1 MKHFNASRPD
11 LGIDMSFEYIP
22 GNSLMHRLDP
32 RAKVLFFVFVTA
44 LIVVVYDPIIM
55 LILLGVIV
63 LMYRLSSIP
72 LSKLVDITRVLLPV
86 FVMFLVLNYFVY
98 PPRGAKIYFYLLP
111 GIAPV
116 TIETTLVGI
125 TSALRFVLFIW
136 LSRLLTFTTSVAEIL
151 VAMVKMR
158 SPPEVATSLGIA
170 FSSVPLMINQFS
182 TVIQAQK
189 SRGSQIEVKNPI
201 KKAISF
207 IPVVVPGIYLTIL
220 RGMNVARTVEA
231 RAFTYNPKKRT
242 FRRRIQ
248 FGRKDYVFL
257 TISGLLT
264 AVVILIRMLY
274 GWFDYAFILR
284 DVLKLV

>member
-1 MKHFNASRPD
+1 MA
-11 LGIDMSFEYIP
+11 FEYIQ
-22 GNSLMHRLDP
+22 GQSLMHKLDP
-32 RAKVLFFVFVTA
+32 RTKVLFFVLVTV
-44 LIVVVYDPIIM
+44 LIMVVYDPIIM
-55 LILLGVIV
+55 LGLLGIIV
-63 LMYRLSSIP
+63 LMYRLSGIP
-72 LSKLVDITRVLLPV
+72 LSKLWGITKALLPV
-86 FVMFLVLNYFVY
+86 FIMFLVLNYFVI
-98 PPRGAKIYFYLLP
+98 PPRGATVYFYLLP

-136 LSRLLTFTTSVAEIL
+136 LSRLLTFTTSISEIL
-151 VAMVKMR
+151 IAMVKMK
-158 SPPEVATSLGIA
+158 SPPEIATSLGIA

-189 SRGSQIEVKNPI
+189 SRGSQIEVRNPI
-201 KKAISF
+201 KKGISF

-242 FRRRIQ
+242 FRKMIR
-248 FGRKDYVFL
+248 FGHEDYAFL
-257 TISGLLT
+257 TISGLFT
-264 AVVILIRMLY
+264 AVVVAIRILY

-284 DVLKLV
+284 DVLRLV